1 MSSVRVALFGCG
13 QWGKNVA
20 RTLAEAGALAVVVDA
35 FPAQAEA
42 LAKTLG
48 VPFEHD
54 IAKVL
59 ADRSIQACAVTT
71 PAETHFAVAKQA
83 IRAGKDVF
91 VEKPVTTTIEDAVA
105 LKDLAADEK
114 RILMV
119 GHLLQY
125 HPYFVELLKMVRAG
139 DLGRLL
145 YVYSNRANLGRVRH
159 NENALW
165 SLAPHDVSMVLALAG
180 ELPSSIAA
188 NGVKGL
194 QPTIDD
200 AVMTTLSFPSGVQ
213 GHIFSSWI
221 NPFKE
226 QKLTV
231 SGEKGMLVFDD
242 TAAWEKK
249 LTFYRHVI
257 EYPNGKPEAKAGAA
271 ENIVLP
277 QAAPLR
283 EEVDHFLSCVETR
296 KQPRTDGAEALRV
309 LRVLRACDESLASGK
324 RIELKE

>member
-42 LAKTLG
+42 LAKTLN

-54 IAKVL
+54 VAKVL
-59 ADRSIQACAVTT
+59 ADPSIQACAVTT

-91 VEKPVTTTIEDAVA
+91 VEKPITILIEDAIA
-105 LKDLAADEK
+105 LKELAADEK

-125 HPYFVELLKMVRAG
+125 HPHFVELLKRVRANE
-139 DLGRLL
+139 LGRLL

-159 NENALW
+159 NENVLW

-180 ELPSSIAA
+180 ELPSTIAA
-188 NGVKGL
+188 NGAKSL
-194 QPTIDD
+194 QPAIED
-200 AVMTTLSFPSGVQ
+200 AVMTTLSFPSGLQ

-231 SGEKGMLVFDD
+231 SGEKGMLVLDD
-242 TAAWEKK
+242 TAPWDRK
-249 LTFYRHVI
+249 LTLHRHQI
-257 EYPNGKPEAKAGAA
+257 EYANGKPEAKAGAA

-277 QAAPLR
+277 EASPLR
-283 EEVDHFLSCVETR
+283 EEVDHFLSCVQTR
-296 KQPRTDGAEALRV
+296 QQPRTDGAEALRV

-324 RIELKE
+324 RIEFKE

>member
-13 QWGKNVA
+13 KWGKNVA

-35 FPAQAEA
+35 FPAQAET
-42 LAKTLG
+42 LAQTLN

-54 IAKVL
+54 AAKVL
-59 ADRSIQACAVTT
+59 ADPSIQACAVTT

-83 IRAGKDVF
+83 ILAGKDVF
-91 VEKPVTTTIEDAVA
+91 VEKPVTTTIEDAIV
-105 LKDLAADEK
+105 LKNLASTEK

-119 GHLLQY
+119 GHLLRY
-125 HPYFVELLKMVRAG
+125 HPHFVELLKRVRAG
-139 DLGRLL
+139 DLGKLL

-165 SLAPHDVSMVLALAG
+165 SLAPHDISMVLALADD
-180 ELPSSIAA
+180 LPSSITA
-188 NGVKGL
+188 NGARAL
-194 QPTIDD
+194 QPTIED
-200 AVMTTLSFPSGVQ
+200 AVIATLSFPSGLQ
-213 GHIFSSWI
+213 GHIFSSWV

-231 SGEKGMLVFDD
+231 SAEKGMLVLDD
-242 TAAWEKK
+242 TAPWEKK
-249 LTFYRHVI
+249 LTLYHHTIKDPGDR
-257 EYPNGKPEAKAGAA
+257 PEAKAGDA
-271 ENIVLP
+271 EHIVLP

-283 EEVDHFLSCVETR
+283 EEVDHFLRCVETR
-296 KQPRTDGAEALRV
+296 QQPRTDSAEALRV

>member
-13 QWGKNVA
+13 QWGKNIA
-20 RTLAEAGALAVVVDA
+20 RTLAEAGALAVVTDA

-54 IAKVL
+54 AGKIL
-59 ADRSIQACAVTT
+59 ADSSIQACAIAT

-91 VEKPVTTTIEDAVA
+91 VEKPITTQIEDAIA
-105 LKDLAADEK
+105 LKDVAADEK

-125 HPYFVELLKMVRAG
+125 HPYFVELLKRVRAG
-139 DLGRLL
+139 EIGRLL
-145 YVYSNRANLGRVRH
+145 YLYSNRANLGRVRH

-180 ELPSSIAA
+180 ELPSSITASGA
-188 NGVKGL
+188 KGL
-194 QPTIDD
+194 QPTIED
-200 AVMTTLSFPSGVQ
+200 AVMTTLNFPSGVR

-231 SGEKGMLVFDD
+231 SGEKGMLVLDD
-242 TAAWEKK
+242 TAPWDKK
-249 LTFYRHVI
+249 LTFYRHAI
-257 EYPNGKPEAKAGAA
+257 DYPNGKPEAKAGPA

-277 QAAPLR
+277 EAAPLR
-283 EEVDHFLSCVETR
+283 EEMAHFLSCVQTR
-296 KQPRTDGAEALRV
+296 QQPRTDGAEALRV
-309 LRVLRACDESLASGK
+309 LRVLRACDESLESGK
-324 RIELKE
+324 RIELKQ